1 MYMISTKQE
10 HPFFL
15 KLLLNIEMIIEK
27 FTIFLDFFILIL
39 RFDIVSNLNDR

>member
-15 KLLLNIEMIIEK
+15 KLLLNIV
-27 FTIFLDFFILIL
+27 FYQ
-39 RFDIVSNLNDR
+39 RNDYRKIYNISGLLHINFMV